1 MLHSAVISIARDHN
15 GFRGPTELTVI
26 YPRKF
31 VTGVPDFV
39 VFILLLLLLLLSS
52 SSSSSPVFVVV
63 VIVRT
68 GYSTFTYNTCQGVYR

>member
-31 VTGVPDFV
+31 VTRVPDFV
-39 VFILLLLLLLLSS
+39 VFILLLLLLLLS